1 MQPRQPARS
10 CWPNF
15 DVTVY
20 SPAWLDNRQ
29 ETPLKIWTNLRRNH
43 GEASLNHQYLH
54 AVRLAVVALLILAG
68 GTISTTAVADEA
80 PDAVTVSPDVYK
92 VIAENDSVRVVA
104 ATWKPGQRDMMHSHP
119 AIGIYIL
126 SDCQKMRVH
135 HADGTL
141 KDWSAKSGTAGANV
155 SVTSHAIENIGD
167 TECRL
172 IFFEPK

>member
-1 MQPRQPARS
+1 
-10 CWPNF
+10 
-15 DVTVY
+15 
-20 SPAWLDNRQ
+20 LDNRQ

-43 GEASLNHQYLH
+43 GEAKLNHQYLH

-68 GTISTTAVADEA
+68 GTMSTTAVADEA

-92 VIAENDSVRVVA
+92 VIAENDSLRVVA

-119 AIGIYIL
+119 AMGIYFL
-126 SDCQKMRVH
+126 SDCEKMRIH
-135 HADGTL
+135 SADGTS
-141 KDWSAKSGTAGANV
+141 KDLSAKSGAAGANTP
-155 SVTSHAIENIGD
+155 VTSHALENISD

>member
-1 MQPRQPARS
+1 M
-10 CWPNF
+10 
-15 DVTVY
+15 
-20 SPAWLDNRQ
+20 
-29 ETPLKIWTNLRRNH
+29 
-43 GEASLNHQYLH
+43 NHQYLH

-119 AIGIYIL
+119 VIGIYIL

-135 HADGTL
+135 HADGTSR
-141 KDWSAKSGTAGANV
+141 DWSAKSGTAGANV
-155 SVTSHAIENIGD
+155 PVTSHAMENIGD
-167 TECRL
+167 TECR
-172 IFFEPK
+172 IIYFEPK

>member
-1 MQPRQPARS
+1 M
-10 CWPNF
+10 
-15 DVTVY
+15 
-20 SPAWLDNRQ
+20 
-29 ETPLKIWTNLRRNH
+29 
-43 GEASLNHQYLH
+43 NHQYLR
-54 AVRLAVVALLILAG
+54 AARLAVVALLILAG
-68 GTISTTAVADEA
+68 GAMPTIAVADEA
-80 PDAVTVSPDVYK
+80 PDAVTASPDVYK
-92 VIAENDSVRVVA
+92 VIAENDSLRMVA

-135 HADGTL
+135 YADGTS